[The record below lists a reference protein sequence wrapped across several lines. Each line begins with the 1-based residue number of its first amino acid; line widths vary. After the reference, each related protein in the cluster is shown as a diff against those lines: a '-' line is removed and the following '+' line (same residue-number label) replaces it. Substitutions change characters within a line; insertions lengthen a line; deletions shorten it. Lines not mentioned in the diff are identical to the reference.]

1 MADSLRNDCV
11 HYPVLYSLKY
21 ITNDLFIPLISI
33 EIETSK
39 SKHMNGGICNMSKYS
54 YCGIL
59 VSADESHGHI
69 EFLKKHL
76 GIENV
81 TSICKEELL

>member
-1 MADSLRNDCV
+1 
-11 HYPVLYSLKY
+11 
-21 ITNDLFIPLISI
+21 
-33 EIETSK
+33 
-39 SKHMNGGICNMSKYS
+39 MSKYS

-59 VSADESHGHI
+59 VSADESRGHI